1 MLRPDTG
8 ARVGGRVNE
17 HLVVT
22 HVVRETM
29 EENRLIT
36 YIVERRLDLRPAH
49 VRMIAHP
56 ALLTSGFGR
65 ASGRTHAES
74 EVVPATP
81 APARRTRLI
90 WARPSPNTAL
100 AVGAHVNPNAG
111 HREVWIRD
119 LDGYLV
125 VFAERDDPPLS
136 GGNAS
141 YPPHCPHPSR
151 QERTH
156 RVWPAHCSRSLN

>member
-1 MLRPDTG
+1 
-8 ARVGGRVNE
+8 
-17 HLVVT
+17 
-22 HVVRETM
+22 
-29 EENRLIT
+29 
-36 YIVERRLDLRPAH
+36 
-49 VRMIAHP
+49 
-56 ALLTSGFGR
+56 
-65 ASGRTHAES
+65 
-74 EVVPATP
+74 
-81 APARRTRLI
+81 
-90 WARPSPNTAL
+90 L

-151 QERTH
+151 QERTP